1 MAEQPELDLPTPP
14 ASPPAPTKPRRIFFA
29 GFNRMQILGGL
40 ILLAAVIWGMWVTK
54 TLVTPKQD
62 RIVSARLSSI
72 VGEYVQ
78 AQARSTSPPAQ
89 VEAEMRGF
97 MASLDKELQR
107 RSASGQIVLVGEAV
121 LTKNVPDITDSLRQ
135 AVYAS
140 GVPRP
145 RQASAEELERL
156 NAQAM
161 AAARPQLSAAPQ
173 MSAQMPGTAASID
186 PMMGAQG
193 MAAPGMVSSGQQQPA
208 PQYAPPAAQVSTFGG
223 PDGSG
228 GQ

>member
-1 MAEQPELDLPTPP
+1 MAEQPELDLPAPP
-14 ASPPAPTKPRRIFFA
+14 AAPPAPVRTRRTFFA
-29 GFNRMQILGGL
+29 GFSRMQMLGGL
-40 ILLAAVIWGMWVTK
+40 VLLAAVVWGMWVTK
-54 TLVTPKQD
+54 LLVTPKQD
-62 RIVSARLSSI
+62 HIVSARLSSI

-89 VEAEMRGF
+89 VEAEMRTF

-121 LTKNVPDITDSLRQ
+121 LTKNVPDITDSLKN

-140 GVPRP
+140 GVARP

-156 NAQAM
+156 SAQAQ
-161 AAARPQLSAAPQ
+161 ALSAAPPQLDPRMSGQ
-173 MSAQMPGTAASID
+173 MQGQVPGASVPID
-186 PMMGAQG
+186 PMMAAQG
-193 MAAPGMVSSGQQQPA
+193 MAAPMHQQSV

-228 GQ
+228 SQ